1 MLTIARLLLGALR
14 ALRGPTW
21 PAPDP
26 PADHGR
32 LYCPRCRAPFVCP
45 IDWGTFGDDQW
56 WVLSRC
62 GECGDWS
69 ETLISNAQAARLD
82 IELNRQ
88 QALIRRAAERL
99 EAERMAVEA
108 DTFIAALR
116 RDLIDAADF
125 T

>member
-21 PAPDP
+21 PVPVP
-26 PADHGR
+26 PADDSR
-32 LYCPRCRAPFVCP
+32 LYCPHCRAPFLCP
-45 IDWGTFGDDQW
+45 IGWGTFGDDQW

-62 GECGDWS
+62 GECGHWS
-69 ETLISNAQAARLD
+69 ETLISNAQAARMD

-88 QALIRRAAERL
+88 QTLIRRAAERL

-108 DTFIAALR
+108 EAFIAALQ

-125 T
+125 A